1 MKPQAGYEPLG
12 EMVSF
17 VIDTKSLEKD
27 IVIENKPVN
36 PPPDEEK
43 PKKPPKDK
51 EKPKK
56 PRRIPKTGDVSLIL
70 MSIFGVILSIWGGV
84 LVKENK

>member
-1 MKPQAGYEPLG
+1 M
-12 EMVSF
+12 
-17 VIDTKSLEKD
+17 IDTKSLEKD
-27 IVIENKPVN
+27 LVIENKPVN
-36 PPPDEEK
+36 PPPEKEK
-43 PKKPPKDK
+43 PKPPEK